1 MPKSMT
7 GFARQEEQHP
17 WGQLICEIRSVN
29 HRYLEPSIRIP
40 DLLRR
45 LELPLRDLLRN
56 QLSRGKVEASVFIK
70 WDESANQAVNLTTA
84 RHLIDLAQSLSLH
97 ILHPAP
103 INPLE
108 VLRWPG
114 VLQTPELD
122 QAALDTAVLGLF
134 NQALAGL
141 QANRAR
147 EGAELAQLIEQRL
160 VQIQQSVALIRQ
172 HLPKLQQLQQEKLKA
187 KLDAL
192 GLEIDRERL
201 AQELVYLAQKSDVAE
216 ELDRLETHIT
226 EVRHCLQ
233 QSEPIGRRLDFL
245 MQELN
250 REANTLSSKS
260 TACETTQAAVELKV
274 LIEQMREQIQ
284 NIEYGYVNPK
294 NPTAVFRFNFLTF
307 ARRYPP
313 SLWVSN

>member
-1 MPKSMT
+1 MPRSMT

-29 HRYLEPSIRIP
+29 HRYLEPSIRLP
-40 DLLRR
+40 DVLKR
-45 LELPLRDLLRN
+45 LEIPLRDQLRG
-56 QLSRGKVEASVFIK
+56 QLSRGKVEASIFIK
-70 WDESANQAVNLTTA
+70 WDESANQAINLDAA
-84 RHLIDLAQSLSLH
+84 RTLIGLAQSLSQH

-114 VLQTPELD
+114 VLHSANLD
-122 QAALDTAVLGLF
+122 QEALDATVLQVFARTL
-134 NQALAGL
+134 NDL
-141 QANRAR
+141 QANRSR

-160 VQIQQSVALIRQ
+160 VMITAGVDQVKM
-172 HLPKLQQLQQEKLKA
+172 HLPKLQQLQQEKLKN

-192 GLEIDRERL
+192 AVEIDRDRL

-216 ELDRLETHIT
+216 ELDRLQTHII
-226 EVRHCLQ
+226 EVRHCLKQ
-233 QSEPIGRRLDFL
+233 KEPVGRKLDFL

-260 TACETTQAAVELKV
+260 NASETTQIAVELKV
-274 LIEQMREQIQ
+274 LIEQMREQVQ
-284 NIEYGYVNPK
+284 NIE
-294 NPTAVFRFNFLTF
+294 
-307 ARRYPP
+307 
-313 SLWVSN
+313 